1 MLDWLGDYDAA
12 EMADR
17 TNLMMAD
24 GNLDCSALVPKCR
37 SRSPTAA
44 AAPPRILTIKNYYN
58 NNTSTLS

>member
-24 GNLDCSALVPKCR
+24 GNLDCSTLVPKCR

-44 AAPPRILTIKNYYN
+44 SPPRILTIKNYYN
-58 NNTSTLS
+58 NTTSTLS